1 MAVMGLLER
10 HGEVRTVVIP
20 NTKRKSLR
28 SAINT
33 HIEPGSVS
41 IAMRYRSYNDLNTD
55 YIHSVINHA
64 EKYVDGQIHTNGVE
78 NF

>member
-28 SAINT
+28 CAINT
-33 HIEPGSVS
+33 HVEPGSMVYS
-41 IAMRYRSYNDLNTD
+41 DALRSYNDLE
-55 YIHSVINHA
+55 H
-64 EKYVDGQIHTNGVE
+64 
-78 NF
+78 